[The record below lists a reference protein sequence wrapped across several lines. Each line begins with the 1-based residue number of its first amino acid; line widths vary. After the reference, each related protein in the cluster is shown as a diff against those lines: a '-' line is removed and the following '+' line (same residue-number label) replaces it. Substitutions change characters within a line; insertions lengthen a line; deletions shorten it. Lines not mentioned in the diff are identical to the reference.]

1 MLEKE
6 GSFSY
11 ASWGLIYM
19 QLISAVGLHFTLLY
33 ISIID
38 DVHLVS
44 GMLVCMLEEIV
55 YGVTR
60 GKLFKYPC
68 HFVYMCTCSC
78 VK

>member
-1 MLEKE
+1 MLEQE

-44 GMLVCMLEEIV
+44 GMLGDC
-55 YGVTR
+55 
-60 GKLFKYPC
+60 
-68 HFVYMCTCSC
+68 
-78 VK
+78 